1 MSRVDGRIQK
11 LESRPEQK
19 FKVQSLLFSAVH
31 AFCRKHKQ
39 TLIKSDSFLLCVNI
53 PYITSLLH
61 HGYYIIH
68 LLYMR
73 YYTIEVVSSTGSKVI
88 S

>member
-1 MSRVDGRIQK
+1 MGNPQLGTGV
-11 LESRPEQK
+11 
-19 FKVQSLLFSAVH
+19 
-31 AFCRKHKQ
+31 
-39 TLIKSDSFLLCVNI
+39 LLCVNI

-73 YYTIEVVSSTGSKVI
+73 YYSSTGSKVVSSTGSKDLSI
-88 S
+88 K